1 MSANMTNGL
10 DSDTSA
16 ALVSMGRAIYR
27 NTQVHIVGFAW
38 YGVYLMTFLIYLVF
52 TIAYPV
58 HTRASYLLFGA
69 LLLLFLSTT
78 FQFSLDLAYTMVLLK
93 DLLIDTSFP
102 LGMRKQHFDDLR
114 GKIIYPLER
123 WAPAI
128 NFMISDL
135 IVVWRA
141 TVVNKHAEYKRW
153 MRAVLY
159 VLALA
164 DIGEISPTLVSLP
177 GPNHSNSPVGW
188 LFTAGITSRD
198 ALARSNNPHID
209 QDFNTMAN
217 FISLGTNLVSTAFIA
232 KKAWRHKRV
241 TKHMSIGGGDGS
253 SRVTKALLLM
263 VETGFVWA
271 GVQFVFAVLQQVNRR
286 FHSPID
292 TATGVFSKTA
302 TFLAAILPTAT
313 VIIVRAERSI
323 EYIISSRS
331 EMSGSRAVSGTGM
344 SMPVELSTVVRVSR
358 TTTVAKDGLGRPF
371 RFTSDEEDGDGD
383 LRRDQGDSDLENGN
397 AYGQEVKGQ
406 L

>member
-1 MSANMTNGL
+1 MSANMTNSL

-102 LGMRKQHFDDLR
+102 LGIRKQHFDDVR

-123 WAPAI
+123 WAPGI

-153 MRAVLY
+153 MRVVLY

-164 DIGEISPTLVSLP
+164 DI
-177 GPNHSNSPVGW
+177 VGW

-331 EMSGSRAVSGTGM
+331 EMSGSRAVSGTGI

-397 AYGQEVKGQ
+397 AYGQEFKGQ